1 MARRRRRS
9 ARRVISVE
17 RVKKEAPA
25 RKRVNCLRERGAKRV
40 GGVVGGEVGWGS
52 VALGVEGGGV
62 GVVMAGGVA
71 PWRSAMPLWSGE
83 RRMGI
88 EANGTEMFVVS
99 LGSCQSFCLRISD
112 VLDGTKPLQGQ
123 LRYTFS
129 GKRWRLSPFGLAA
142 LLTT

>member
-40 GGVVGGEVGWGS
+40 GGVVGGGVGWGS

-142 LLTT
+142 LLTM

>member
-1 MARRRRRS
+1 VARRRRRS

-40 GGVVGGEVGWGS
+40 GGVVGGGVGWGS
-52 VALGVEGGGV
+52 VALGVEGEGEGV

-99 LGSCQSFCLRISD
+99 LGSCQSFCLSISD
-112 VLDGTKPLQGQ
+112 VVDRTKPL
-123 LRYTFS
+123 
-129 GKRWRLSPFGLAA
+129 
-142 LLTT
+142 

>member
-25 RKRVNCLRERGAKRV
+25 RKRVNCLRERGARRV
-40 GGVVGGEVGWGS
+40 GGVVGG
-52 VALGVEGGGV
+52 
-62 GVVMAGGVA
+62 GVA
-71 PWRSAMPLWSGE
+71 RWRSAMPLWSGE

-99 LGSCQSFCLRISD
+99 LGSCQSLNFR
-112 VLDGTKPLQGQ
+112 LDAYLII
-123 LRYTFS
+123 
-129 GKRWRLSPFGLAA
+129 FGGSNPNPR
-142 LLTT
+142 THSQEVKNPQKVRSMVT